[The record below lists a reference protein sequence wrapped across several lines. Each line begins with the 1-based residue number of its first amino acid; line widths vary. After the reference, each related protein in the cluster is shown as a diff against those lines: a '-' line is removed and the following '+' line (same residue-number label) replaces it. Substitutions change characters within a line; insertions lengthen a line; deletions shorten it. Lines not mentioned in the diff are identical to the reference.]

1 MYAERQQ
8 KFMAQMDGGVAIFR
22 AASMIGQC
30 KYHPDSDFYYLTGF
44 EEPDAVCLLAPH
56 HKEHKFVLFVR
67 PKNREREIWYG
78 RRVGVEDAKEQ
89 FGADE
94 TYPIDKLDEHLPK
107 YLDDVD
113 KIYYRFGSDKEFN
126 QKVVNLIQRYQFS
139 QQRESKGPRAIIDAG
154 EILHEMRLFK
164 NPAELDM
171 MRKAAEITA
180 EAHIAAMKAAHPG
193 IYEYEL
199 EALIDYTFRKN
210 GALRPAFVTI
220 LASGPNTTILH
231 YSTNNR
237 QIQEQ
242 DLILIDAAAEY
253 AHYSADVTRTFP
265 TSGVFSDP
273 QKAIY
278 NIVLDAQLAA
288 IEIAKP
294 NTPYHD
300 MHKIAVRTIT
310 AGLVRLG
317 LLSGEVDKLI
327 ESEEYKKFYMHNAGH
342 WLGMDSHDVGKY
354 KVGGQSRPLQPGMTF
369 TVEPGIYI
377 AEDIDDVPSEYLNIG
392 VRIEDN
398 VLITDDGNEVLT
410 AAIPKTI
417 EDIERIMRER

>member
-1 MYAERQQ
+1 MYAERRQ

-22 AASMIGQC
+22 AASMVGQC
-30 KYHPDSDFYYLTGF
+30 KYHPDNDFYYLTGF

-67 PKNREREIWYG
+67 PKNREKEIWYG
-78 RRVGVEDAKEQ
+78 RRAGVEGAKEQ

-164 NPAELDM
+164 SPAELDM
-171 MRKAAEITA
+171 MHKAAEITT
-180 EAHIAAMKAAHPG
+180 EAHIEAMKAAHPG

-253 AHYSADVTRTFP
+253 AHYSVDVTRTFP
-265 TSGVFSDP
+265 ASGVFSNP

-300 MHKIAVRTIT
+300 IHKIAARTIT
-310 AGLVRLG
+310 EGLVQLG

-327 ESEEYKKFYMHNAGH
+327 ESKEYKKFYMHNAGH

-354 KVGGQSRPLQPGMTF
+354 KVEGQSRILQPGMTF

-377 AEDIDDVPSEYLNIG
+377 AEDIDDVPPEYLNIG

-417 EDIERIMRER
+417 EDIERIMQER